1 MAQNHHALSRRKNTA
16 KSKILFQIEYILYI
30 WQAFGHWPHPIFVS
44 CVRCAAAVLARR
56 EALYRRHRP

>member
-1 MAQNHHALSRRKNTA
+1 MPQNHYTIHAAGILRNQRPS
-16 KSKILFQIEYILYI
+16 SKLNIFSV
-30 WQAFGHWPHPIFVS
+30 FGHWPHPIFVS